1 MTIDD
6 KIKDENLQYDVNKE
20 AAKMSPLLSGKVNK
34 YEFLTGEE
42 ILQFYQS
49 RTIERAKF
57 TEPPLTKAFEKKKKI
72 EDQRMKLVETL
83 KALKLEEKQ
92 KLESIEGL
100 GDNFYTP
107 KINLVEAEM
116 EQINLSEKIEHN

>member
-42 ILQFYQS
+42 ILQFIKVEQQKELSLQNLLS
-49 RTIERAKF
+49 RKH
-57 TEPPLTKAFEKKKKI
+57 LKKKK
-72 EDQRMKLVETL
+72 
-83 KALKLEEKQ
+83 
-92 KLESIEGL
+92 
-100 GDNFYTP
+100 N
-107 KINLVEAEM
+107 
-116 EQINLSEKIEHN
+116 

>member
-6 KIKDENLQYDVNKE
+6 KIKDENLKYDVNKE
-20 AAKMSPLLSGKVNK
+20 ATKMSPLLSGKVNK

-42 ILQFYQS
+42 ILQFIKVEQQKELSLQNLLS
-49 RTIERAKF
+49 RKH
-57 TEPPLTKAFEKKKKI
+57 LKKKKI

-107 KINLVEAEM
+107 KINIVEAEI
-116 EQINLSEKIEHN
+116 EQINFSEKIQHS

>member
-1 MTIDD
+1 
-6 KIKDENLQYDVNKE
+6 
-20 AAKMSPLLSGKVNK
+20 
-34 YEFLTGEE
+34 
-42 ILQFYQS
+42 
-49 RTIERAKF
+49 
-57 TEPPLTKAFEKKKKI
+57 
-72 EDQRMKLVETL
+72 MKLVETL

>member
-20 AAKMSPLLSGKVNK
+20 ATKMSPLLSGKVNK

-42 ILQFYQS
+42 ILQFIKVEQQKELSLQNLLS
-49 RTIERAKF
+49 RKH
-57 TEPPLTKAFEKKKKI
+57 LKKKKI

-107 KINLVEAEM
+107 KINIVEAEM
-116 EQINLSEKIEHN
+116 EQINFSEKTQHS

>member
-20 AAKMSPLLSGKVNK
+20 ATKMSPLLSGKVNK

-42 ILQFYQS
+42 ILQFIKVEQQKELSLQNLLS
-49 RTIERAKF
+49 RKH
-57 TEPPLTKAFEKKKKI
+57 LKKKKI

-107 KINLVEAEM
+107 KINIDEAEM
-116 EQINLSEKIEHN
+116 DQSNLLEKIQHN

>member
-42 ILQFYQS
+42 ILQFIKVEQQKELSLQNLLS
-49 RTIERAKF
+49 RKH
-57 TEPPLTKAFEKKKKI
+57 LKKK
-72 EDQRMKLVETL
+72 E
-83 KALKLEEKQ
+83 
-92 KLESIEGL
+92 
-100 GDNFYTP
+100 N
-107 KINLVEAEM
+107 
-116 EQINLSEKIEHN
+116 

>member
-20 AAKMSPLLSGKVNK
+20 ATKMSPLLSGKVNK

-57 TEPPLTKAFEKKKKI
+57 TEPPLTKAFEKKKK
-72 EDQRMKLVETL
+72 L
-83 KALKLEEKQ
+83 KTKE
-92 KLESIEGL
+92 
-100 GDNFYTP
+100 
-107 KINLVEAEM
+107 
-116 EQINLSEKIEHN
+116 